1 MEVSGVLF
9 HFSSICVAVIV
20 NTYYLW
26 LGIISYEPNLNTVMW
41 LDISCAIIYLKS
53 MEKKWQI

>member
-26 LGIISYEPNLNTVMW
+26 LGIISYEPNLNTVM
-41 LDISCAIIYLKS
+41 
-53 MEKKWQI
+53 